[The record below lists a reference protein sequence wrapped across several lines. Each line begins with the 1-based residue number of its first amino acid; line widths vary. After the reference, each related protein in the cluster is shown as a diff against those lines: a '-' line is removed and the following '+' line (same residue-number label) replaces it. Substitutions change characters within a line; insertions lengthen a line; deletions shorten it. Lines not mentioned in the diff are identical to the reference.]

1 MHKFDLYAPTTLEEA
16 HARLSQHEDA
26 RVLAGGTALILLIKE
41 KLVRPAVLVSLA
53 RVQELNHVGERD
65 GHVVLGGTATI
76 RDVSRSALITARFP
90 FLAAALGMV
99 GNLRVRTMA
108 TIGGSLCEAD
118 YQSDLSPVLLALGAT
133 VVLARA
139 DGTRRRLAVGEF
151 LTGLYETALE
161 PGEIVVEVEVPA
173 LPVASGTAYC
183 KHVTGPITDRPC
195 VGIAA
200 VVAKDATGRCAD
212 LRVAVGGG
220 LGGTSRPLLVAGLD
234 TLAAGKALT
243 ESLFDAVADEAYR
256 QADPMSD
263 LRASSWY
270 RKEMVRVFTRRALIH
285 AEQRAQQGGRNGR
298 R

>member
-1 MHKFDLYAPTTLEEA
+1 MHKFDLYVPSTLEEA

-53 RVQELNHVGERD
+53 RVHELSHVGERN

-76 RDVSRSALITARFP
+76 RDVSRSVLIRARFP
-90 FLAAALGMV
+90 FLADALGMV
-99 GNLRVRTMA
+99 GNLRVRAMA

-139 DGTRRRLAVGEF
+139 DGTRRRLPVAEF

-161 PGEIVVEVEVPA
+161 PGEIVVEVEVPR
-173 LPVASGTAYC
+173 LPAGAGTAYS
-183 KHVTGPITDRPC
+183 KFVTGPITDRPC

-200 VVAKDATGRCAD
+200 VVAKDARGRCAD
-212 LRVAVGGG
+212 VRVAVGGG
-220 LGGTSRPLLVAGLD
+220 LGMTSRPLLVDGLD
-234 TLAAGKALT
+234 RLASGEPFT
-243 ESLFDAVADEAYR
+243 ERLVDAMAEEAYR

-270 RKEMVRVFTRRALIH
+270 RKEMARVFTKRALRD
-285 AEQRAQQGGRNGR
+285 AERGAQQGGRP
-298 R
+298 